1 MPRQRSPDSKK
12 AETLYHKGMKLVEIA
27 DRLGVPAST
36 VRRWKSDQKW
46 DQAKRSGK
54 STKTERK
61 PNTKTERK
69 LSSRKRGGQ
78 PGNVNAVGAGA
89 PQGNK
94 NAEIHGAYSKVFA
107 DVFTEEEKE
116 LVQFMPSGEEA
127 RLEEEITICTVRERR
142 IMKAINKYHEMVD
155 ARTGE
160 PILYVTSGT
169 VRLEHTRAF
178 EGTDEEKAI
187 QEEEYKRIIQEKIDN
202 GDRMPGKEVTLT
214 TNTENKDDIV
224 LRLERELTSV
234 QSHKMKLI
242 RTLAQ
247 IRLEKQ
253 QLENGDKSNDI
264 VHAWAEAVMK
274 SRRDPN
280 GSSF

>member
-1 MPRQRSPDSKK
+1 M
-12 AETLYHKGMKLVEIA
+12 
-27 DRLGVPAST
+27 
-36 VRRWKSDQKW
+36 
-46 DQAKRSGK
+46 
-54 STKTERK
+54 
-61 PNTKTERK
+61 
-69 LSSRKRGGQ
+69 
-78 PGNVNAVGAGA
+78 
-89 PQGNK
+89 
-94 NAEIHGAYSKVFA
+94 
-107 DVFTEEEKE
+107 
-116 LVQFMPSGEEA
+116 
-127 RLEEEITICTVRERR
+127 
-142 IMKAINKYHEMVD
+142 
-155 ARTGE
+155 
-160 PILYVTSGT
+160 
-169 VRLEHTRAF
+169 RAF

-224 LRLERELTSV
+224 LRLERELTSI

>member
-1 MPRQRSPDSKK
+1 
-12 AETLYHKGMKLVEIA
+12 
-27 DRLGVPAST
+27 
-36 VRRWKSDQKW
+36 
-46 DQAKRSGK
+46 
-54 STKTERK
+54 
-61 PNTKTERK
+61 
-69 LSSRKRGGQ
+69 
-78 PGNVNAVGAGA
+78 
-89 PQGNK
+89 
-94 NAEIHGAYSKVFA
+94 
-107 DVFTEEEKE
+107 
-116 LVQFMPSGEEA
+116 
-127 RLEEEITICTVRERR
+127 
-142 IMKAINKYHEMVD
+142 MKAINKYHEMVD
-155 ARTGE
+155 TRTGE

-169 VRLEHTRAF
+169 VRLEHMRAF

-264 VHAWAEAVMK
+264 VHAWAEAVMR
-274 SRRDPN
+274 SRRDQN